1 MWRSD
6 FMAINGFDESYVGW
20 GHEDADLAV
29 RLIKNGIR
37 RKEGVN
43 AVTVLHL
50 WHPFSDRSHFSDN
63 EERLQLVQQSEN
75 IRVEQGVSQ
84 YL

>member
-1 MWRSD
+1 MS
-6 FMAINGFDESYVGW
+6 INGFDESYVGW

-29 RLIKNGIR
+29 RLIRSGVR

-43 AVTVLHL
+43 AVTVMHL
-50 WHPFSDRSHFSDN
+50 WHPLNDRSQLSDN

-75 IRVEQGVSQ
+75 IRVEQGVSK